1 MSAPV
6 VTTKAKQWVAIF
18 TANMDGGGAER
29 AMLKLAG
36 GIAGHGYDVD
46 QVLSRDEG
54 HYLQEVPDS
63 VRIVDLHAR
72 RVLSSIPG
80 LVRYLR
86 RERPNAMLTSMNYV
100 NIVGIWART
109 LARVD
114 TRLIVNEQNALSL
127 EAAHSPRR
135 RHRLMPRLIK
145 RFYPWADGVT
155 SVARGTAD
163 DLVST
168 AGVSPNLIEVVHNPI
183 VTTELRELV
192 AEPLGHPWFGPGQV
206 PVVLGVGRLAPQKDF
221 GTLIRAFARVIVRR
235 PCRLMILGDGPER
248 VSLEALVAERGLTG
262 SVDLPGWISN
272 PYPYMAHAGVF
283 VLSSRWEGLPS
294 VLIEALF
301 CEVPVVATDCLSGPR
316 EILEGGR
323 YGALVPVGD
332 EEALAAAIE
341 MALAGELTPPAAES
355 WEPYEQETVVRRYLE
370 VLVGG

>member
-1 MSAPV
+1 MPV
-6 VTTKAKQWVAIF
+6 ELVHV
-18 TANMDGGGAER
+18 GRSPLVG
-29 AMLKLAG
+29 
-36 GIAGHGYDVD
+36 
-46 QVLSRDEG
+46 SR
-54 HYLQEVPDS
+54 
-63 VRIVDLHAR
+63 
-72 RVLSSIPG
+72 
-80 LVRYLR
+80 
-86 RERPNAMLTSMNYV
+86 
-100 NIVGIWART
+100 
-109 LARVD
+109 
-114 TRLIVNEQNALSL
+114 
-127 EAAHSPRR
+127 
-135 RHRLMPRLIK
+135 
-145 RFYPWADGVT
+145 F
-155 SVARGTAD
+155 
-163 DLVST
+163 
-168 AGVSPNLIEVVHNPI
+168 LIEVVHNPI

-248 VSLEALVAERGLTG
+248 ASLEAIVAERGLTG

-341 MALAGELTPPAAES
+341 TALAGELSPPPAES

>member
-1 MSAPV
+1 MSVPGVA
-6 VTTKAKQWVAIF
+6 TKAKQRVAIF

-46 QVLSRDEG
+46 LVLSRAEG

-63 VRIVDLHAR
+63 VRVVDLHAR

-100 NIVGIWART
+100 NIVGMWART

-168 AGVSPNLIEVVHNPI
+168 AGVSPNLIEGVHSPI

-192 AEPLGHPWFGPGQV
+192 AEPRTHPWFGTGQV

-221 GTLIRAFARVIVRR
+221 GTLIRAFARVIERR

-248 VSLEALVAERGLTG
+248 ASLEALVAERGLTG

-301 CEVPVVATDCLSGPR
+301 CEVPVVAMDCLSGPR

-341 MALAGELTPPAAES
+341 TALAGELAPPPAES

-370 VLVGG
+370 VLVGE